1 MATGGQGPDGVRRAA
16 CPGSYDPATRG
27 HLDIVARAARQFDV
41 VHVLVGNNSSKTA
54 IFTPQ
59 ERVDLLIEA
68 CADIP
73 GTIEVGLLDGLLVD
87 YCSAHDIGCV
97 VKGIRVAADFDFEMQ
112 MAQMNT
118 AMSGVETMFL
128 PAAAQWS
135 YVSSSLVR
143 DIARLGGDFDRF
155 VTPLVADRT
164 RAKLAAVASGAE
176 PDSASGAG
184 R

>member
-1 MATGGQGPDGVRRAA
+1 MADDEAQQPGNAQPRRAA

-27 HLDIVARAARQFDV
+27 HLDIIARTARQFDV

-54 IFTPQ
+54 IFTPR
-59 ERVDLLIEA
+59 ERVELLAEV

-73 GTIEVGLLDGLLVD
+73 GEIEVHLLDGLLVD
-87 YCSAHDIGCV
+87 YCTAQRIDCV

-118 AMSGVETMFL
+118 AMSGVETLFL
-128 PAAAQWS
+128 PAAARWS

-143 DIARLGGDFDRF
+143 DIARFGGDFDQF
-155 VTPLVADRT
+155 VTPAIAART
-164 RAKLAAVASGAE
+164 RAKLATSG
-176 PDSASGAG
+176 DG
-184 R
+184 